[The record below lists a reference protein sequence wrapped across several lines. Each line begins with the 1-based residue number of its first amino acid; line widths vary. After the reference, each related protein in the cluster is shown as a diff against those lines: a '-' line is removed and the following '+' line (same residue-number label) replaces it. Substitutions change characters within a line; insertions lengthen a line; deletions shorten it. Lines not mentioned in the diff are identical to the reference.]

1 MSGSSVQTDPVF
13 ASEGGGVPEARLLL
27 ISPVHNEAEHIA
39 EVAHSVAAQTRP
51 PDLWLVVDDESNDH
65 TLERLREMEP
75 EIAFLRVLSV
85 PTGLTHDSGDRLAA
99 AAVERAYSWG
109 IESVD
114 WRSFSHIGK
123 LDGDT
128 VLPVNYLEGM
138 LERFEAD
145 PSLGVAGGA
154 LTERSNGEWR
164 TVPTPRDHATAP
176 ARIYRRE
183 CFESIGGVV

>member
-65 TLERLREMEP
+65 TLERLRELEP

-114 WRSFSHIGK
+114 WRSFSHIGRR
-123 LDGDT
+123 T
-128 VLPVNYLEGM
+128 SIVLACLLRRM
-138 LERFEAD
+138 TL
-145 PSLGVAGGA
+145 PS
-154 LTERSNGEWR
+154 
-164 TVPTPRDHATAP
+164 
-176 ARIYRRE
+176 
-183 CFESIGGVV
+183 